1 MSKMTLPDDEF
12 WDAVNSATF
21 HQGDAETTEK
31 ILFDMASVW
40 RSEQNYFAAGYAMEY
55 ASRAAQGNQEKML
68 SHFEA
73 AAQDFENCANSQS
86 PDSYSSMAGLLK
98 LSSLLGQ
105 GRWTF
110 GLRTQVLCENILEE
124 LGQRLISY
132 YHDSSNKVGF
142 LVTGVRLE
150 TDLATSWEAKIT
162 QYEVR
167 LGEERWGNGI
177 LSVNLPSAFQ
187 IFVMLGD
194 YQGAQAVVDECPGGF
209 TTHGLRGWKAAV
221 QAFTT
226 PDEAAEKFAEA
237 AEYFAQDTRPDDPDE
252 LRARGSWSSANIEL
266 WAK

>member
-1 MSKMTLPDDEF
+1 MAENPKIADLWATIEFLLVRVRDIYPIACKTFSTTTIGSLRSRNYPYTNLDIIASIGKWNLSTKAYAQRMSKMTLPDDEF
-12 WDAVNSATF
+12 WDAMNSATF

-177 LSVNLPSAFQ
+177 LSINLPSAFQ

-194 YQGAQAVVDECPGGF
+194 YQ
-209 TTHGLRGWKAAV
+209 
-221 QAFTT
+221 
-226 PDEAAEKFAEA
+226 
-237 AEYFAQDTRPDDPDE
+237 
-252 LRARGSWSSANIEL
+252 
-266 WAK
+266 